1 MSEVDVGAVALVA
14 AFVAVLLGDGSVEI
28 WAPSRCVGIRF
39 SKVEVLRKSGISDAE
54 EYQSC
59 EEYRLMNEVNG
70 KRVSPQES

>member
-1 MSEVDVGAVALVA
+1 MDVGAVALVA

-54 EYQSC
+54 E
-59 EEYRLMNEVNG
+59 
-70 KRVSPQES
+70 

>member
-1 MSEVDVGAVALVA
+1 MDVGAVALVGTL
-14 AFVAVLLGDGSVEI
+14 VAVLFGDGSVAI
-28 WAPSRCVGIRF
+28 RTPSRCVGIRF

-59 EEYRLMNEVNG
+59 EEYRLVNEVNG